1 MDILNNHTSG
11 DIQIGMGNETLL
23 AWLNEEI
30 EALGEEQ
37 FFHADYE
44 ATLADTY
51 GLEYEETLVVEG
63 GVPAEAAEEAETGA
77 EDAEAA
83 AETVEAETGAEDAEA
98 AAETVESE
106 TGAEDAEAAAEAAE
120 TEAVTE

>member
-1 MDILNNHTSG
+1 MAAK
-11 DIQIGMGNETLL
+11 GNETLL

-30 EALGEEQ
+30 ESLGEEN

-44 ATLADTY
+44 ETLADTY

-63 GVPAEAAEEAETGA
+63 GQPAAAEAESEEGSEEESEAAET
-77 EDAEAA
+77 EAA
-83 AETVEAETGAEDAEA
+83 AE
-98 AAETVESE
+98 
-106 TGAEDAEAAAEAAE
+106 AE